1 LLGESAASERLHAK
15 TGTLTG
21 AKALSGY
28 VTYAPEKAATFSLIL
43 NGSGVSNQGEYRPI
57 WNGLANALGALSE
70 RPSVADIAP

>member
-1 LLGESAASERLHAK
+1 LHAK

-70 RPSVADIAP
+70 HPSVADIAP